1 MENPLGIGILIIAGI
16 IYKVYKSF
24 QEEQN
29 KAKERME
36 KLKRQQKSVTKQA
49 DIPMPKRQMRHPAP
63 DIPYQ
68 KPETVQQKP
77 KFEDYP
83 EFREV
88 QKPVVKEKVTY
99 REEMPEEVVH
109 IQEMKRIQKERYS
122 TQKSKNTTNKL
133 QRVELHPLEE
143 HSFDLRQAVIQEAIL
158 KRPYQ
163 D

>member
-1 MENPLGIGILIIAGI
+1 MENPFGIGLLIIAGI

-36 KLKRQQKSVTKQA
+36 KLKRQQQTVTKQA
-49 DIPMPKRQMRHPAP
+49 DIPIPKRQMRHPAP
-63 DIPYQ
+63 NIPHQ
-68 KPETVQQKP
+68 KQETVQQKP
-77 KFEDYP
+77 RFEDYP

-88 QKPVVKEKVTY
+88 QKPIVKEDVIY
-99 REEMPEEVVH
+99 RKEMPEEVVH

-122 TQKSKNTTNKL
+122 TQKSKDTTNKL
-133 QRVELHPLEE
+133 KHVELQPLEE
-143 HSFDLRQAVIQEAIL
+143 HGFDLRQAVIQEAIL
-158 KRPYQ
+158 RRPYQ

>member
-1 MENPLGIGILIIAGI
+1 MENPFGIGLLIIAGI

-36 KLKRQQKSVTKQA
+36 KLKRQQQTVTKQV

-63 DIPYQ
+63 NIPHQ
-68 KPETVQQKP
+68 KQETVQQKP
-77 KFEDYP
+77 RFEDYP

-88 QKPVVKEKVTY
+88 QKPIVKEDVIY
-99 REEMPEEVVH
+99 REDMPEEVVH

-122 TQKSKNTTNKL
+122 TQKSKDTTNKL

>member
-1 MENPLGIGILIIAGI
+1 MENPFGIGLLIIAGI

-36 KLKRQQKSVTKQA
+36 KLKRQQQTVTKQA

-63 DIPYQ
+63 NIPHQ
-68 KPETVQQKP
+68 KQETVQQKP
-77 KFEDYP
+77 RFEDYP

-88 QKPVVKEKVTY
+88 QKPIVKEDVIY

-109 IQEMKRIQKERYS
+109 MQEMKRIQKERYS
-122 TQKSKNTTNKL
+122 TQKSKDTTNKL
-133 QRVELHPLEE
+133 KRVELQPLEE

-158 KRPYQ
+158 KRPY
-163 D
+163 

>member
-1 MENPLGIGILIIAGI
+1 MENPLGIGLLIIAGI

-63 DIPYQ
+63 GIPYQ

-122 TQKSKNTTNKL
+122 THKSKDTTNKL